1 MSLDRPIA
9 PDPYELLPAVMSLLL
24 TAKDPTAG
32 APIADSFAGVHDN
45 VSPQLS
51 WSGFPEG
58 TQSFAVTVFDPDA
71 PTPSG
76 FWHWVVTGLPASTTE
91 LPQGA
96 GNGSGLP
103 AGAISLRNDAGQA
116 GYTGPMPPEG
126 DRPHRYYFVVHA
138 LDVPALE
145 VDESASPAYLS
156 FNLVFHTLARGILV
170 GTYQVAG

>member
-1 MSLDRPIA
+1 VVSSDIADR
-9 PDPYELLPAVMSLLL
+9 S
-24 TAKDPTAG
+24 
-32 APIADSFAGVHDN
+32 PIADTFAGGSEN

-51 WSGFPEG
+51 WSGFPEA

-76 FWHWVVTGLPASTTE
+76 FWHWAVTGLPASTTE

-103 AGAISLRNDAGQA
+103 RSAISLRNDAGQA
-116 GYTGPMPPEG
+116 GYTGPMPPPG
-126 DRPHRYYFVVHA
+126 DRAHRYYFVVHA

-145 VDESASPAYLS
+145 VDETATPAYLS
-156 FNLVFHTLARGILV
+156 FNLVFHTLARGILI
-170 GTYQVAG
+170 GTYQVTG